1 MEAITL
7 EDMTGVAAELGSRV
21 RDSMIQKREEAPEDA
36 KPAAG

>member
-7 EDMTGVAAELGSRV
+7 EDMTGVAAEPGVGV
-21 RDSMIQKREEAPEDA
+21 RDSTIQKREEAPEDG